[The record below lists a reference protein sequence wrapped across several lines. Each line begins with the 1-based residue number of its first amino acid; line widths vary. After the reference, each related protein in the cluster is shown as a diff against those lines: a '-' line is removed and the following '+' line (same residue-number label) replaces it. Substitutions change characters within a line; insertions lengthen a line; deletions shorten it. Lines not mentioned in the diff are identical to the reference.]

1 MKENILVAGGTG
13 FIGKNFILYLL
24 KKKNFNI
31 YSLSNKKIKKE
42 QQNRKVKYIFCN
54 LKDKNQLKKRL
65 DFKLHYIVNFAGHIN
80 HYETKKTYETHYL
93 GLKNLSD
100 IFCNKKIKKFVQI
113 GSSVEYGFLKSPQNE
128 ESNTD
133 VKKLKSVYGKSKLRS
148 TNYLM
153 KLFLKKN
160 FPVIVLRPYLIYG
173 PGQNIDRLIPITILN
188 CLKNNSFNC
197 SSGRQ
202 IRNFI
207 YVNDFVKIV
216 YKCLFAKVSGDI
228 LNVGSPKSYKVSY
241 LINKINRLIGKGF
254 PQYGKIK
261 LRNDE
266 PLNLYP
272 NLKKLKKNIKIDKQI
287 NIEDGLKKT
296 IYFYKKHYG

>member
-13 FIGKNFILYLL
+13 FIGKNFISFLL
-24 KKKNFNI
+24 KKKKFNI
-31 YSLSNKKIKKE
+31 YSLSNKKINKE
-42 QQNRKVKYIFCN
+42 QQNKKVKYIFCN
-54 LKDKNQLKKRL
+54 LKNKNQLKKKL
-65 DFKLHYIVNFAGHIN
+65 DFNFDYIVNLAGHIN
-80 HYETKKTYETHYL
+80 HYESKKTYETHYL

-100 IFCNKKIKKFVQI
+100 IFCDKKIKKFIQI

-128 ESNTD
+128 KNNIN
-133 VKKLKSVYGKSKLRS
+133 VKKLKSVYGKSKLKS

-153 KLFLKKN
+153 ELFFKKK
-160 FPVIVLRPYLIYG
+160 FPVIILRPYLIYG
-173 PGQNIDRLIPITILN
+173 PGQNTDRLIPITILN
-188 CLKNNSFNC
+188 CLNNTSFNC

-202 IRNFI
+202 VRNFM
-207 YVNDFVKIV
+207 YVKDFIKIV
-216 YKCLFAKVSGDI
+216 YKCLFTKVSGDI
-228 LNVGSPKSYKVSY
+228 LNVGSAKNYKVRY

-272 NLKKLKKNIKIDKQI
+272 NLKKLNKFIKLDREI
-287 NIEDGLKKT
+287 NIDDGLKKT
-296 IYFYKKHYG
+296 IYFYKKNYG